1 MKKTILSYILWAA
14 LCISTP
20 KQTAGSDADPQVI
33 FSNYNF
39 ADTLFMNRAAVQ
51 RIFTRKDVR
60 WSNGKSIIVYTK
72 PIDSVEHKAFVA
84 NTLNMSLYR
93 FQRELES
100 STYSAKAIPL
110 NVVDNDYTMMRE
122 VKTHEGAIGY
132 VNYRLV
138 LHNKKIILI
147 DE

>member
-1 MKKTILSYILWAA
+1 MCFV
-14 LCISTP
+14 LCIATP
-20 KQTAGSDADPQVI
+20 RQPSGGQADPEII
-33 FSNYNF
+33 FSNYTLE
-39 ADTLFMNRAAVQ
+39 DTLFMNRAAVQ

-84 NTLNMSLYR
+84 HTLNMSLYR

-110 NVVDNDYTMMRE
+110 NVVYNDNAMIRE
-122 VKTHEGAIGY
+122 IKSHEGAIGY
-132 VNYRLV
+132 VNYQLV
-138 LHNKKIILI
+138 LHEKKIVLI
-147 DE
+147 DD

>member
-1 MKKTILSYILWAA
+1 MSYILCAY
-14 LCISTP
+14 LCIGVP
-20 KQTAGSDADPQVI
+20 KTTAGSDSDPQII

-39 ADTLFMNRAAVQ
+39 SDTLFMNRGAVQ

-60 WSNGKSIIVYTK
+60 WSNGKAIIVYTK
-72 PIDSVEHKAFVA
+72 PIDSIEHKAFVA

-110 NVVDNDYTMMRE
+110 NVVDDDSTMMRE
-122 VKTHEGAIGY
+122 IRTHEGAIGY
-132 VNYRLV
+132 VNYQLV
-138 LHNKKIILI
+138 LHNKKIILV
-147 DE
+147 DD